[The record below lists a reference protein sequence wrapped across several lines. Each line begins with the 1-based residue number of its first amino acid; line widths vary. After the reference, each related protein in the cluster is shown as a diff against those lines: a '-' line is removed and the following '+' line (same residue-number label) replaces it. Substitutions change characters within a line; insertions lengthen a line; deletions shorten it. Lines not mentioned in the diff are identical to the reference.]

1 MNKNC
6 HPPAQLINWVG
17 KSVATKSHFGEK
29 SPIRRFAFLFLDLRL
44 SIYKVTGWE
53 FFGRNLSTE
62 SSRAKWRAPWF
73 FRNLSFISLVNPLKI
88 KVCFIKAIDRT
99 VRRFSRVITHL
110 DVGWTLEK
118 FVNRSPSARTPIKS
132 AVYWFINDKRYCM
145 RLWQLTKAKLR

>member
-17 KSVATKSHFGEK
+17 KSVATKSHLGERT
-29 SPIRRFAFLFLDLRL
+29 PIRRFAFLFLDLRF
-44 SIYKVTGWE
+44 SIYKV
-53 FFGRNLSTE
+53 FGRNLSTE
-62 SSRAKWRAPWF
+62 SSRAKWRVPWF

-118 FVNRSPSARTPIKS
+118 FVNRSPSVRTPIKS
-132 AVYWFINDKRYCM
+132 AVYWFSKDDRYCM